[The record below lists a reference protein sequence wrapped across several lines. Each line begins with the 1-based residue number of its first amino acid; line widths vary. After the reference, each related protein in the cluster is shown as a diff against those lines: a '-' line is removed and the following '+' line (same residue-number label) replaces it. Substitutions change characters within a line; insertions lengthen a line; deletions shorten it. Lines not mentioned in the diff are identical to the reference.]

1 MEPSAGQGSPETV
14 ETTSDGGEAGDRR
27 QRDRRRGERRS
38 GGRRAEDI
46 RAARVELAWAAGWA
60 VVGALVVLYL
70 FFVVVG
76 TVDPTEAR
84 AASIAVLVLA
94 VAWLAHAW
102 QRVVIRGGHVSRP
115 DRERR
120 GF

>member
-1 MEPSAGQGSPETV
+1 MEPSAGQGSPDTV
-14 ETTSDGGEAGDRR
+14 ETTGEGDDRRQGDRR
-27 QRDRRRGERRS
+27 QGERRS

-46 RAARVELAWAAGWA
+46 RQARLRTAYATAWAI
-60 VVGALVVLYL
+60 VGALVVLYL

-102 QRVVIRGGHVSRP
+102 QRVIVRGGHVSRP

>member
-1 MEPSAGQGSPETV
+1 MEPSAGQGSPQRV
-14 ETTSDGGEAGDRR
+14 ETTSDGERRRGE
-27 QRDRRRGERRS
+27 RRRGERRS
-38 GGRRAEDI
+38 GGRRAEDVR
-46 RAARVELAWAAGWA
+46 RARLELAWAAGWA

-76 TVDPTEAR
+76 TVDPTEAK

-102 QRVVIRGGHVSRP
+102 RRVVLRGGHVSRP

>member
-1 MEPSAGQGSPETV
+1 M
-14 ETTSDGGEAGDRR
+14 ETTAGEEGFAEGGRGGEPGTRERR
-27 QRDRRRGERRS
+27 GGERRS
-38 GGRRAEDI
+38 GGRRAEDQ
-46 RAARVELAWAAGWA
+46 RQARLELAWATGWA

-76 TVDPTEAR
+76 TVDPTKAL

-102 QRVVIRGGHVSRP
+102 YRVVVRGGYVSRP
-115 DRERR
+115 DREQR